1 MLSEIET
8 SCSAMAFGNDAFD
21 GTRTVLADA
30 RGAFRLH
37 GTGSHPASDSLK
49 ATKSINQYGLFTL
62 LRSACLSP
70 RLASPEET
78 G

>member
-21 GTRTVLADA
+21 GTRTALADA

-37 GTGSHPASDSLK
+37 GTGSHPASDSFFCI
-49 ATKSINQYGLFTL
+49 AMRISGRRVRACRRDR
-62 LRSACLSP
+62 RSLS
-70 RLASPEET
+70 A
-78 G
+78 